1 MRTGFSKF
9 IFFTAFCLAL
19 TSIQLA
25 AQQSS
30 PTHASPTQDQA
41 QQPAENPPHVDQ
53 QTNPDDRKM
62 ESAIRSEFKKDPHAA
77 YSNVRVH
84 VTDNDVMLTGTVMT
98 QTAKDQAAQV
108 ASEHAG
114 GRSITNHIKVN
125 KVNPKTAPGPGI

>member
-1 MRTGFSKF
+1 MRTGFSKY
-9 IFFTAFCLAL
+9 IFLTALCLAL

-30 PTHASPTQDQA
+30 SAQTSPSQDQA
-41 QQPAENPPHVDQ
+41 QQPAEKAPHVDQ

-62 ESAIRSEFKKDPHAA
+62 ESAIRSEFKQDPHAA

-108 ASEHAG
+108 AGEHAG
-114 GRSITNHIKVN
+114 GRTITNHIKVN